1 MNISDHYNHEV
12 ITPRVRRQ
20 VFIPSNTNT
29 NTFVFDT
36 VSFLSVLTLV
46 VFIVRVFNRVMQSNS
61 VQAVTTAA
69 DPSMVSGRMVSDTMI
84 SGRSFD
90 SSSSSVESEFQQHKL
105 SRLTSGIHYARS
117 NDSINR
123 KKVIN
128 NSSLPIIN
136 SSIIRKDFLSI

>member
-1 MNISDHYNHEV
+1 MNISDIYNNEV
-12 ITPRVRRQ
+12 ITSRFKRQ
-20 VFIPSNTNT
+20 VFIPANTNT
-29 NTFVFDT
+29 NTFIFDT

-46 VFIVRVFNRVMQSNS
+46 VFMVRVFNRVMQSNS
-61 VQAVTTAA
+61 VQTVTTAA
-69 DPSMVSGRMVSDTMI
+69 DPSMV

-105 SRLTSGIHYARS
+105 SGLSSDIGYTRS

-128 NSSLPIIN
+128 NSSLPIMN
-136 SSIIRKDFLSI
+136 SSIIRKDFLSF